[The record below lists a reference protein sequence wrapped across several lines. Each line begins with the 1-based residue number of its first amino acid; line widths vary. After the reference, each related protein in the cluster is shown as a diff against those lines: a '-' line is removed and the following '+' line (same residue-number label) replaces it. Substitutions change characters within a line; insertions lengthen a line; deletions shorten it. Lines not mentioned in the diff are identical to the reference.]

1 MKKSELRSLIRESIK
16 KVLLQ
21 KYGNK
26 QPITEAFKSK
36 QLSSLYKLFDKGD
49 KDFFQRLHNT
59 YGIQWDK
66 VPDDLIKKGSGPGIN
81 IFVATSTKK
90 NPWAKQDWYA
100 TVSPGLIGATQ
111 GKKPLYV
118 TNTRW
123 SGDKG
128 SKVSSS
134 PGYSSK
140 YLVGKDQHELN
151 NFKRFNTLADI
162 VYHIDV
168 DAWSK
173 YDPSDI
179 QNIRKQRKM
188 GAISFQDDK
197 QFASENKARYEAIL
211 KDRIGSR
218 TEVDKMI
225 RQAVALSN
233 ALMTKA
239 FDNLQMGKY
248 GGIIGGKDPKGFDVT
263 IRDIAD
269 TISRATEMYSKFV
282 EEDVSIKNTLA
293 RAEKDLKAAKTDEE
307 KIKAQSTI
315 DYYADPEHGT
325 RYARE
330 YALDL
335 KNYLAKLKGIT
346 P

>member
-1 MKKSELRSLIRESIK
+1 MKKTELRSLIRECIK
-16 KVLLQ
+16 TVLVE
-21 KYGNK
+21 KYSKK
-26 QPITEAFKSK
+26 QPLNEAFKSK
-36 QLSSLYKLFDKGD
+36 QLSQIYNKLDKNE

-59 YGIQWDK
+59 YNIAWDK
-66 VPDDLIKKGSGPGIN
+66 VPDELISKGAGKQLN
-81 IFVATSTKK
+81 IFFNNSQKK
-90 NPWAKQDWYA
+90 NPWAKQEWYA
-100 TVSPGLIGATQ
+100 TVYPGLIGATI
-111 GKKPLYV
+111 GKKPVYT
-118 TNTRW
+118 TNSRW
-123 SGDKG
+123 NSQGNKI
-128 SKVSSS
+128 STQ

-140 YLVGKDQHELN
+140 YLLGKDQHELN
-151 NFKRFNTLADI
+151 NFKRYNALADEVFHLDLEAI
-162 VYHIDV
+162 K
-168 DAWSK
+168 K

-197 QFASENKARYEAIL
+197 QFASANKARYQNIL

-218 TEVDKMI
+218 AEVDKMI
-225 RQAVALSN
+225 RQSVELSN

-239 FDNLQMGKY
+239 FENLQMGKY

-282 EEDVSIKNTLA
+282 QEDQSVKNTIA
-293 RAEKDLKAAKTDEE
+293 SAEKDLKAAKTDEE
-307 KIKAQSTI
+307 KIKAQSTL
-315 DYYADPEHGT
+315 DYYNDPEYGT
-325 RYARE
+325 SYQRE

-335 KNYLAKLKGIT
+335 KNYLTKLKGIT